1 MSLANS
7 CCLLMAAIFF
17 CYLHAS
23 SDAHS
28 YHLGS
33 CPVVE
38 PMNNF
43 KMDKLLG
50 KWYVI
55 QKTSTGS
62 RCLTYNFTETSEPYQ
77 YKVEQVSE
85 HPILGLASVDNKYHY
100 TGVINVPHKDVPA
113 KMVVQFPLSVAGTA
127 SYTVFDTDYDSYA
140 GIFTCQKLAFANR
153 QSATILSR
161 TKTMNAGQIEQ
172 LRTKLTHFGVDPFEL
187 SIIDQAKCEAPDA
200 VNISIDD
207 ETFSPSNIGSVVRKA
222 GEKVGDGVEFAANGA
237 KKLYNTL
244 YKKDGE
250 KAAEEIVSMDNRNLD
265 RDAEWLP

>member
-7 CCLLMAAIFF
+7 CGLVMAVIFCF
-17 CYLHAS
+17 YLYDVT
-23 SDAHS
+23 DAHS

-43 KMDKLLG
+43 KMDRLLG

-62 RCLTYNFTETSEPYQ
+62 RCLTYNFTETSEPHQ

-85 HPILGLASVDNKYHY
+85 HPVLGLASVDNKYHY

-153 QSATILSR
+153 QSATLLSR
-161 TKTMNAGQIEQ
+161 TKTMSANQLEQ
-172 LRTKLTHFGVDPFEL
+172 LRSKLSHFGVDPFEL

-207 ETFSPSNIGSVVRKA
+207 DTFSPSNIGAVVRKA
-222 GEKVGDGVEFAANGA
+222 GEKVGDGVEFAAEGA

-244 YKKDGE
+244 KSNKD
-250 KAAEEIVSMDNRNLD
+250 KAAEEMDR
-265 RDAEWLP
+265 R